1 MGASATAVRVVRRQV
16 GGFRCSQDLLV
27 AVMLHEEL
35 LIGKPPT
42 VTTVLCQT
50 LGAQQGPL
58 YLDLEPRTAIQAVA
72 RPGPSPS
79 IRLWSPG
86 CDKAC
91 LKSSICASSCRRG
104 RRWLCTIGR
113 KLAAAG

>member
-1 MGASATAVRVVRRQV
+1 MKAACATAVRVVRRHV
-16 GGFRCSQDLLV
+16 AGFRCSQDLLV
-27 AVMLHEEL
+27 AVMLHEVL
-35 LIGKPPT
+35 TGNPPT
-42 VTTVLCQT
+42 VTTVLCRT
-50 LGAQQGPL
+50 LGTQGPL
-58 YLDLEPRTAIQAVA
+58 QSWSFAPTTRAIA

-91 LKSSICASSCRRG
+91 LKSSIGASSCSRG
-104 RRWLCTIGR
+104 QRCLCTIGR